1 MKKLINI
8 IIVVIVAGVL
18 IKACNRA
25 AEVGSWPE
33 TKGVIASYT
42 VESYR
47 DSEKYTDH
55 NGTKRTRYKTKSR
68 IKFLYN
74 FQVDGISYTGIYKI
88 NNLRGDSDINRKL
101 KMYPSGKTVRVKYD
115 PEDPADSEVRI

>member
-8 IIVVIVAGVL
+8 IVIVIVAGVL

-25 AEVGSWPE
+25 AEVSSWPE

-55 NGTKRTRYKTKSR
+55 NGNRKTRYKTKSR
-68 IKFLYN
+68 IKFVYD
-74 FQVDGISYTGIYKI
+74 FQVDGMAYTGIYTR
-88 NNLRGDSDINRKL
+88 NDLRGDSEINRKL
-101 KMYPSGKTVRVKYD
+101 KMYPSGKSVRVKYD
-115 PEDPADSEVRI
+115 PEDPTDSAVRI